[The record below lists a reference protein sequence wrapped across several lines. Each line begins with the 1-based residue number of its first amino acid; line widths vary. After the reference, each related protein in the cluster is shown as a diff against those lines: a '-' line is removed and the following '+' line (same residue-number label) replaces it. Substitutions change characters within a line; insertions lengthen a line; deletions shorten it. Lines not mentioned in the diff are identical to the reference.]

1 MSVQKALGRL
11 LDGHDLSRPEARAV
25 MNEIMGGEATPAQIG
40 GFLVALRLK
49 GETPDEIAG
58 CAEAMREHVL
68 AVRPTRD
75 DLVDTAGTGGDGART
90 INISTAAALVAA
102 AAGAGVAKHGNR
114 AVSSA
119 SGSADVLEALGFRLE
134 LPPARIEQS
143 IDELGFGFLFAPTH
157 HPAMRHA
164 APVRRELAARTVF
177 NVLGPLTNP
186 AGARA
191 QVVGVYAPSLVP
203 TIAEVLAQLGARR
216 AFVVHGA
223 GGIDELSPVGPNL
236 VCEVVDGGVREREID
251 PLELGVPRC
260 DPQELRGG
268 SPEENAAAIRAVFE
282 GENSGRRSAVLLNAA
297 GAIAAAGHAH
307 DLREGLG
314 LAKDALDSGAAATR
328 LEELIRF
335 SQAAEVPA

>member
-1 MSVQKALGRL
+1 MTVQQALARL
-11 LDGHDLSRPEARAV
+11 LDGHGLTREESRDV
-25 MNEIMGGEATPAQIG
+25 MNEIMEGEATPAQIG

-49 GETPDEIAG
+49 GETADEIAG

-68 AVRPTRD
+68 TVSPKRE
-75 DLVDTAGTGGDGART
+75 DLVDTAGTGGDAART
-90 INISTAAALVAA
+90 INISTAAALLAA

-119 SGSADVLEALGFRLE
+119 SGSADVLEALGFKLE
-134 LPPARIEQS
+134 LPREEIERS

-191 QVVGVYAPSLVP
+191 QVVGVYAPSLVR
-203 TIAEVLAQLGARR
+203 TIAEVLAQLGAQR

-223 GGIDELSPVGPNL
+223 GGIDELSPAGPNL
-236 VCEVVDGGVREREID
+236 VCEVVDGGVRERSID
-251 PLELGVPRC
+251 PLELGVERC
-260 DPQELRGG
+260 DPAELRGG
-268 SPEENAAAIRAVFE
+268 SPGDNAEAIRAVFR
-282 GENSGRRSAVLLNAA
+282 GENGGKRSAILLNAA
-297 GAIAAAGHAH
+297 GAIAAAGHAE
-307 DLREGLG
+307 DLREGLEV
-314 LAKDALDSGAAATR
+314 AREALDSGAALER
-328 LEELIRF
+328 LEGLIEF
-335 SQAAEVPA
+335 SRAHEASA